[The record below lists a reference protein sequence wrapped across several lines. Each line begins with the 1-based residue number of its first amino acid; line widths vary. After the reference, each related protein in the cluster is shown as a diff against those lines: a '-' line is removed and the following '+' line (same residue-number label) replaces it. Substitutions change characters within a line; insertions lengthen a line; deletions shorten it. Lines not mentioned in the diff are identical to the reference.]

1 MNRMNRLTSETYY
14 KTNKALILVKRKQV
28 ADTKRFKRALM
39 VEIRL
44 WHKLNRKQTLPT
56 ANKIDYGRY
65 EKQYTVD
72 LENGIYIEYKPIT
85 IYF

>member
-1 MNRMNRLTSETYY
+1 MYKSTSETYY
-14 KTNKALILVKRKQV
+14 KNNKSLILIKRRQV

-72 LENGIYIEYKPIT
+72 LENGFSFERRPVT